1 MISNIR
7 LQNNLR
13 RQQQSSQNSSNL
25 FVQGHDVRA
34 IGKFNGT
41 PMAKDIKK
49 NTGNTNLADALKSYH
64 ETTLSTQGTQEA
76 IFVGL
81 NESKIGREEA
91 ILREALGPN
100 IKPDSDLA
108 KTFLDFHNKEN
119 MKNKYYSS
127 IVQLPGKEVING
139 KTVYTFHSY
148 DKDIKKGKTL
158 YFDENGK
165 RCLDPY
171 QTTTQ
176 PKVQP
181 TPNHVNTP
189 SNTQTP
195 TSTSRPQT
203 TNTIDTTA
211 PTAATET
218 QTTDSVS
225 TTTQPQTSSNLFV
238 KGHDVKAIGKFN
250 GTPMAKEI
258 EENTEEPNLAKAL
271 ESYHETTF
279 STKGTQEAI
288 FVRLNDSKI
297 GSEEAI
303 LREALGSNIKPDSDL
318 AETFLAFH
326 NKENMQNEYYESIV
340 QLPGKENINGR
351 TFYTFHSYDK
361 DIKKGKTLYF
371 DENGNKYYTQEEIKA
386 IRENAPRLYF
396 SEETTFTPEDMEEIV
411 NLYLNNVDFSTLN
424 DDERAMLLDLS
435 QKLNTNNA
443 ASSSEKINTL
453 VSNIYNNPTL
463 LGYSKYD
470 NCRTSTPDNQHAQT
484 RCEWG
489 KITEL
494 QNETSSTNN
503 TDEIFTL
510 TLDVPVTDNNMDNIF
525 KRVTR

>member
-1 MISNIR
+1 
-7 LQNNLR
+7 
-13 RQQQSSQNSSNL
+13 
-25 FVQGHDVRA
+25 
-34 IGKFNGT
+34 
-41 PMAKDIKK
+41 
-49 NTGNTNLADALKSYH
+49 
-64 ETTLSTQGTQEA
+64 
-76 IFVGL
+76 
-81 NESKIGREEA
+81 NE
-91 ILREALGPN
+91 
-100 IKPDSDLA
+100 
-108 KTFLDFHNKEN
+108 
-119 MKNKYYSS
+119 YYES
-127 IVQLPGKEVING
+127 IVQLPGKEKING
-139 KTVYTFHSY
+139 RTFYTFHSY

-158 YFDENGK
+158 YFDENGALC
-165 RCLDPY
+165 RAPY

-371 DENGNKYYTQEEIKA
+371 DENGNRCYTQEQIKA
-386 IRENAPRLYF
+386 ARENEPRLYF
-396 SEETTFTPEDMEEIV
+396 SGEEKFTPEDMEEIV

-424 DDERAMLLDLS
+424 NDERAMIKDFYIATESAYSPQNGLKICNEIIAPLLEDTHTAALKFLS
-435 QKLNTNNA
+435 CAEQTLKEIE
-443 ASSSEKINTL
+443 SSELRLQAAIKALEDQLNSWKSIFLFASTEMEMRATISNGKKRLQDFAQEKIRIQKEQKEINEWLDT
-453 VSNIYNNPTL
+453 VYFFE
-463 LGYSKYD
+463 K
-470 NCRTSTPDNQHAQT
+470 T
-484 RCEWG
+484 R
-489 KITEL
+489 L
-494 QNETSSTNN
+494 QNLIIVQKMKLAE
-503 TDEIFTL
+503 EQGLPI
-510 TLDVPVTDNNMDNIF
+510 NIAA
-525 KRVTR
+525 